1 MRHREGEEKK
11 RGGKERQ
18 ERKKHNSLSFR
29 FQKQTRN
36 FSSKTGGRSIARPA
50 IVATRSGT
58 AYVAGYMSH
67 SDFAMSPVIAE
78 VDLFSGPSKV
88 MVPALSPVPL
98 EPSNADRLFKAGDPK
113 GGGTLRV
120 GDYSAA
126 VLGDDLRSAWFASEW
141 SGGVPSPA
149 CVEQQGATK
158 CPSWSTYVSRVELS
172 PEARGGE
179 GGDKDGS
186 ASSSPPTAAERVRA
200 ARKGGGGASSV
211 EVGKK
216 SSSSSRGLGGSGSS
230 SSFPLP
236 KIGGALGAPVAGGD
250 KALAA
255 AAAAAT
261 AAAATEEAAKKA
273 SSASRSPS
281 SSSASPSSSGQKKR

>member
-1 MRHREGEEKK
+1 
-11 RGGKERQ
+11 
-18 ERKKHNSLSFR
+18 
-29 FQKQTRN
+29 
-36 FSSKTGGRSIARPA
+36 
-50 IVATRSGT
+50 
-58 AYVAGYMSH
+58 MSH
-67 SDFAMSPVIAE
+67 SDFAMSPVVAE

-149 CVEQQGATK
+149 CVEQQGPTK
-158 CPSWSTYVSRVELS
+158 CPSWSTYVSRVELP
-172 PEARGGE
+172 PESRGVEGE
-179 GGDKDGS
+179 PP
-186 ASSSPPTAAERVRA
+186 SSPTAAERVRA
-200 ARKGGGGASSV
+200 ARKGGGGSGNV

-216 SSSSSRGLGGSGSS
+216 SSSSGSGSPFSSSTS

-236 KIGGALGAPVAGGD
+236 KVGGALGAPVAGGD

-255 AAAAAT
+255 E
-261 AAAATEEAAKKA
+261 EEAAAKK
-273 SSASRSPS
+273 
-281 SSSASPSSSGQKKR
+281 GLDF